1 MPISSASVSMLIFDF
16 TRALNAVKP
25 VAILV
30 KAFPAPI
37 TESIPFSVAL
47 GLNALPNTAPNTP
60 PGAAASPPACANAA
74 LIPDKTVVNCK
85 LSSCVHSNF

>member
-1 MPISSASVSMLIFDF
+1 MSIF
-16 TRALNAVKP
+16 AAKPLNATKP

-47 GLNALPNTAPNTP
+47 GLNALPNTAPNIP
-60 PGAAASPPACANAA
+60 VGAAASPPAAANAA
-74 LIPDKTVVNCK
+74 DIPVNAVVNCK
-85 LSSCVHSNF
+85 LSSAVQPNF

>member
-1 MPISSASVSMLIFDF
+1 MSIF
-16 TRALNAVKP
+16 AAKPLNATKP

-47 GLNALPNTAPNTP
+47 GLNALPNTAPNIPVGAVACP
-60 PGAAASPPACANAA
+60 PAAANAVD
-74 LIPDKTVVNCK
+74 IPVNAVVNCK
-85 LSSCVHSNF
+85 LSSAVQPNF